1 MFKTVPP
8 KKEFNITKF
17 KFSCDDRDKDLE
29 LANLPSTY
37 NHMWVITAKPR
48 QGKSTYLMNLIAKQ
62 NKASPFNK
70 KFDKVY
76 IFSPSM
82 KTIDTDPFESIPEEQ
97 KFSEMNIDN
106 LLNVY
111 KDVEDSGER
120 ILIIADDVVNDLK
133 DKDTE
138 KLLTKMM
145 MNRRHICGKNDDG
158 DSAGLSMWITTQVY
172 NRLPR
177 PLRASASHYTIFK
190 TTNKKELD
198 TIYDELILL
207 DKPEF
212 RNLLE
217 FVFDDKFNSLYINTD
232 NEFDKMY
239 HKNFH
244 RIELKNNNTQF
255 LENINI

>member
-1 MFKTVPP
+1 MFKTIPP

-29 LANLPSTY
+29 HANLPSTY

-62 NKASPFNK
+62 NKASPYNK

-82 KTIDTDPFESIPEEQ
+82 KTIDDDPFASIPEEQ
-97 KFSEMNIDN
+97 KFAEMNIDN
-106 LLNVY
+106 LMTVY
-111 KDVEDSGER
+111 KEIEDSGDR

-138 KLLTKMM
+138 RLLTKMM
-145 MNRRHICGKNDDG
+145 MNRRHICGKNEDG
-158 DSAGLSMWITTQVY
+158 DSAGVSMWITTQIF

-198 TIYDELILL
+198 TIFDELILL

-212 RNLLE
+212 KRLLE
-217 FVFDDKFNSLYINTD
+217 FVFAEKFNSLYINTD
-232 NEFDKMY
+232 NEVANMY

-244 RIELKNNNTQF
+244 RIELKSNNLPEFVNM
-255 LENINI
+255 

>member
-1 MFKTVPP
+1 
-8 KKEFNITKF
+8 
-17 KFSCDDRDKDLE
+17 
-29 LANLPSTY
+29 
-37 NHMWVITAKPR
+37 MWVITAKPR

-62 NKASPFNK
+62 NKASPYNK

-82 KTIDTDPFESIPEEQ
+82 KTIDDDPFESIPEEQ
-97 KFSEMNIDN
+97 KYSEMNIDN
-106 LLNVY
+106 LMNVY
-111 KDVEDSGER
+111 KDIEDSGER
-120 ILIIADDVVNDLK
+120 VLIIADDIVNDLK

-158 DSAGLSMWITTQVY
+158 DSAGVSMWITTQIF

-198 TIYDELILL
+198 TIFDELILL
-207 DKPEF
+207 DKNEF
-212 RNLLE
+212 RRLLE
-217 FVFDDKFNSLYINTD
+217 FVFADKFNSLYINTD

-244 RIELKNNNTQF
+244 RIEFKNNTQF
-255 LENINI
+255 LEEDIATNV